1 MGRPGSDLL
10 PRVGGRDDYAS
21 WPYRAAYL
29 IDLVVALLPTW
40 IARFIAGQ
48 VGPTDPA
55 AALIEQLG
63 ELLTLVIAAW
73 NLWYTQGRTGQS
85 LGKLVVGTR
94 LVSEGTGQPVGGLTA
109 FLRSVAHLV
118 DALPCFVG
126 YLWPI
131 RDARRQTFADKLAGT
146 VVVKA

>member
-1 MGRPGSDLL
+1 MDRAVHRRPGRPDR
-10 PRVGGRDDYAS
+10 PGR
-21 WPYRAAYL
+21 RA
-29 IDLVVALLPTW
+29 DRT
-40 IARFIAGQ
+40 AGR
-48 VGPTDPA
+48 A
-55 AALIEQLG
+55 
-63 ELLTLVIAAW
+63 LTLVIAAW

-94 LVSEGTGQPVGGLTA
+94 LVSEGTGQPVGVLTA

-131 RDARRQTFADKLAGT
+131 WHARRQTFADELAGT

>member
-1 MGRPGSDLL
+1 M
-10 PRVGGRDDYAS
+10 
-21 WPYRAAYL
+21 
-29 IDLVVALLPTW
+29 
-40 IARFIAGQ
+40 
-48 VGPTDPA
+48 
-55 AALIEQLG
+55 
-63 ELLTLVIAAW
+63 
-73 NLWYTQGRTGQS
+73 
-85 LGKLVVGTR
+85 GTR

>member
-1 MGRPGSDLL
+1 MAYQQPPTPPWAGPEATCS

-21 WPYRAAYL
+21 WPYRVAAYL

-63 ELLTLVIAAW
+63 EL
-73 NLWYTQGRTGQS
+73 
-85 LGKLVVGTR
+85 
-94 LVSEGTGQPVGGLTA
+94 
-109 FLRSVAHLV
+109 
-118 DALPCFVG
+118 
-126 YLWPI
+126 
-131 RDARRQTFADKLAGT
+131 
-146 VVVKA
+146 